1 MSAGGVGAVAD
12 LAQTLVTVRDR
23 IARHERENI
32 GEQDTKAALIV
43 PVLRALGWDVEDL
56 EDVKLEYRRRPPDN
70 PVDYALFLLRTPRL
84 FIEAKSLGSHLD
96 DGKWAA
102 QILAYATV
110 AGVEWVAL
118 TDGNAWRIYNS
129 HAAVPV
135 EQKLFRVVHI
145 ADPDEH
151 AEETLRLLSK
161 AQLADHLID
170 DLWKSD
176 FVDRQVRDALQQPFG
191 PEPDPSLVR
200 IVRAKTSA
208 LTPAEVRKSLGRL
221 RTTFDF
227 PVVAAP
233 AKRIERQHGARA
245 TPPRPAEAVTAPK
258 AAGSGTPWRHVSL
271 ADVIAAGL
279 IRLPFDIE
287 HRYRGVELRARIE
300 GLDRIVFDGQAYDSL
315 SSAGG
320 VARKSV
326 AGPFPGRDIPQTN
339 GWTFWEY
346 RGPDGGLHELDS
358 FRRAVH
364 DGKVISLATGRRA
377 GA

>member
-1 MSAGGVGAVAD
+1 VAE
-12 LAQTLVTVRDR
+12 LEQALVTVRDR
-23 IARHERENI
+23 IARHQRENI

-56 EDVKLEYRRRPPDN
+56 EDVKLEYRRRPSDN

-84 FIEAKSLGSHLD
+84 FIEAKALGAHLD
-96 DGKWAA
+96 DGKWAS
-102 QILAYATV
+102 QILAHATV

-129 HAAVPV
+129 HAAVTV

-145 ADPDEH
+145 ADPEDH
-151 AEETLRLLSK
+151 AEETLRLLAK
-161 AQLADHLID
+161 AQMADHLID

-176 FVDRQVRDALQQPFG
+176 FVDRQIRDALQRLFA

-200 IVRAKTSA
+200 LVRAKTSA
-208 LTPAEVRKSLGRL
+208 LTPVEVRKSLGRL

-227 PVVAAP
+227 PIVSAP
-233 AKRIERQHGARA
+233 AGRTERTPEARPA
-245 TPPRPAEAVTAPK
+245 RPRPAEPVTAPK
-258 AAGSGTPWRHVSL
+258 TAGSGTPWRHVSL

-279 IRLPFDIE
+279 IRVPFEIE
-287 HRYRGVELRARIE
+287 HRYRGVEFRARIE
-300 GLDRIVFDGQAYDSL
+300 GPSRIVFQENIYDSL
-315 SSAGG
+315 STTGG

-346 RGPDGGLHELDS
+346 RGPDGGLRVLDDL
-358 FRRAVH
+358 RRAVH
-364 DGKVISLATGRRA
+364 DGKVISLASGRRPA
-377 GA
+377 